1 MIKKNIVKKR
11 IAGTIVYMII
21 SAVAGIA
28 AWIVG
33 EILFDS
39 LTQKVFTPIGILLYF
54 LIAYIIISLVLIA
67 LLIKKLT
74 VADFKHKIRSTCK
87 LLLIILLAFLL
98 TTGLFEFLYELGKTE
113 IPEPTSLIFLI
124 DDSGSMDGNEADRV
138 KALNDVMKNNNLPF
152 AVYSFTNHAQ
162 QLRNMEFYSA
172 TLTEQDLSFQS
183 NGGTEIIASIKDV
196 LRDLEQGS
204 IKNAGLSPKILLVSD
219 GGSSSFGL
227 RSMTKSCRKQ
237 MVSVSSIGMIGSSE
251 GLLKRIAEATGGVYV
266 SCTDVTAL
274 GTDLTKAVASDT
286 DRNLLSERIV
296 YNHNGLYAVLR
307 ILFLSL
313 MGLVW
318 SLMKTML
325 LSEEKKLRKKAFV
338 YSVILCVSGS
348 LIVEFGSAAGISI
361 VLLRLLFD
369 VLWAITYG
377 TLPKKTVAIEPTENR
392 NPPIVS
398 DVKMRVDRLSSDTTD
413 IGGVKRLSGKN
424 GTDGNSIN
432 EGKFG
437 LNNQGNGLF
446 GNVNSDEQNSSRG
459 LFDEKKDTGKSSGLF
474 GGNKGN
480 NGGNGFFGN

>member
-1 MIKKNIVKKR
+1 MIKRSIEKNR
-11 IAGTIVYMII
+11 MHGATLYMLI
-21 SAVAGIA
+21 SAVAGIV
-28 AWIVG
+28 AWFVG
-33 EILFDS
+33 EVLFDI
-39 LTQKVFTPIGILLYF
+39 LTKKIFTPIGILLYF
-54 LIAYIIISLVLIA
+54 LIAYIIISLVLAA

-74 VADFKHKIRSTCK
+74 AADFKHKIRSTGK
-87 LLLIILLAFLL
+87 LLFIILLAFLL
-98 TTGLFEFLYELGKTE
+98 MTGLFEFLYELGKTE
-113 IPEPTSLIFLI
+113 MPEPTSLIFLI
-124 DDSGSMDGNEADRV
+124 DDSGSMEGNEADRV
-138 KALNDVMKNNNLPF
+138 KALNDVMKNNKLPF

-162 QLRNMEFYSA
+162 QLRNMGFYSA

-183 NGGTEIIASIKDV
+183 DGGTEIIASINDV

-266 SCTDVTAL
+266 SCADVTAL
-274 GTDLTKAVASDT
+274 GTDLTKAVASNT

-307 ILFLSL
+307 ILFLSM

-325 LSEEKKLRKKAFV
+325 LSEEKNLRKKAFI
-338 YSVILCVSGS
+338 YSFMLCVFGA
-348 LIVEFGSAAGISI
+348 LIVEFGAAAGISI

-369 VLWAITYG
+369 VLWTITYG
-377 TLPKKTVAIEPTENR
+377 TLPKKTIATEPTENG

-398 DVKMRVDRLSSDTTD
+398 DGKMRVDRLSSDTPD

-424 GTDGNSIN
+424 STDGKSIN

-437 LNNQGNGLF
+437 VNNQGNGLF
-446 GNVNSDEQNSSRG
+446 GNVNSGEQNPARG
-459 LFDEKKDTGKSSGLF
+459 LFGEKKDTGKSSGLF

-480 NGGNGFFGN
+480 DGGNGLFGN